1 MDDERGP
8 GAQSGHTRR
17 VHEIAVDPPAVVGQS
32 VALRQAASR
41 LSSLCLSGQPAAC
54 GDPLAA
60 AAVSGLLSDVTQL
73 TDAVTAELE
82 AVAQALTTAA
92 RVYAAVERTAAGRR
106 PGGRR

>member
-1 MDDERGP
+1 M
-8 GAQSGHTRR
+8 
-17 VHEIAVDPPAVVGQS
+17 HEIAVDPPAVVGQS

-41 LSSLCLSGQPAAC
+41 LSSLCLSGQPADC

-73 TDAVTAELE
+73 TDAVTAELG

-92 RVYAAVERTAAGRR
+92 QVYAAVEQAAGGRR

>member
-1 MDDERGP
+1 M
-8 GAQSGHTRR
+8 
-17 VHEIAVDPPAVVGQS
+17 HEIAVDPPAVVGQS

-92 RVYAAVERTAAGRR
+92 RVYAAVEQTAAGRR